1 MRNGT
6 LYAARLRR
14 AYARVRHSVPRPEI
28 PELDDPLRRLSVAI
42 LSVGCSDEEAERAID
57 RALTVMADWNEMRV
71 SSAFELNRAT
81 GNTIPQGVQ
90 RCQQLIDALQS
101 IFDHENRLSLDRL
114 KGMGR
119 REARQYLE
127 QLDGVDEHAAASVLL
142 WSLGGCAIPV
152 NNRLLAA
159 LREADLVNPSAHRAE
174 VQAFLERHVGAADAK
189 EFCMIMSSLGSAK
202 RLVSKGAS
210 AKPSA
215 KKSVSKWSD
224 RA

>member
-1 MRNGT
+1 MKNGT
-6 LYAARLRR
+6 LYAAKLRK
-14 AYARVRHSVPRPEI
+14 AYAGVRSSVPKPQI
-28 PELDDPLRRLSVAI
+28 PGPDDPLRRLAIAI
-42 LSVGCSDEEAERAID
+42 LSVGCSDEEAERGID

-71 SSAFELNRAT
+71 SSAYELNKAT

-101 IFDHENRLSLDRL
+101 IFDRENRLSLDRL
-114 KGMGR
+114 KSMGR

-159 LREADLVNPSAHRAE
+159 LREADLVNPTAHRAE

-189 EFCMIMSSLGSAK
+189 EFCMIMRSAGSAR
-202 RLVSKGAS
+202 RLAS
-210 AKPSA
+210 AGAGARSA
-215 KKSVSKWSD
+215 GKTKSVSK
-224 RA
+224 